1 MQTFWK
7 HGGRLAL
14 LIVLLLVGGVA
25 RAQSDAAC
33 DLDGEADYV
42 ARAYT
47 AWLAQDY
54 AAAIVDYSCALAL
67 NPRHADA
74 LFGRGYSY
82 YELKDYDRS
91 LADYTLY
98 VELDPLE
105 GPAWSNLGNIY
116 YLQGDYAKAKF
127 NYLKALDLRGGEKWI
142 TYNNLASV
150 FYETGDYTAALD
162 YYNEAL
168 ELNPNYADA
177 RLNRAHTQLALGN
190 EAVHEDFSAWLT
202 LVRQRTETRTAAELA
217 DGAELP
223 VNEGLE
229 YLIRFTA
236 TAGQSVRAA
245 ARTASGSELDP
256 LLVLVDSAGNAVASD
271 DDSGVNLDAVLSYEV
286 LVGQDYTLRFGHAGG
301 GSEGTATVTLT
312 LDGDP
317 ADDATFAVYNLA
329 VNDLAVVFT
338 TAGDRLNL
346 RSGPGLSFDVVD
358 KLQRDTTVRL
368 LEGPRKAEGYAW
380 WRIQTS
386 DGLEGW
392 AVERVETEQTLQPA
406 LAVGGEAVVT
416 TTEGDSLRMRASAG
430 TAGKVVTMVA
440 NGTVVTLLAGPQVA
454 DEMSWWQVR
463 LPDGTEG
470 WVVERVGDER
480 TLSRQ
485 TGEG

>member
-1 MQTFWK
+1 MLTFWK
-7 HGGRLAL
+7 RGGL
-14 LIVLLLVGGVA
+14 LVLLLVLLAGGAA

-33 DLDGEADYV
+33 DLVIEEDYIDRAD
-42 ARAYT
+42 T

-54 AAAIVDYSCALAL
+54 RAAIQDYSCALAL
-67 NPRHADA
+67 NPRSLDA
-74 LFGRGYSY
+74 LFGRAYSY

-116 YLQGDYAKAKF
+116 YIKGDYGRAKF
-127 NYLKALDLRGGEKWI
+127 NYLKALDLRGDSKWI

-150 FYETGDYTAALD
+150 FYETGSYETALE

-168 ELNPNYADA
+168 ELNPSYADA
-177 RLNRAHTQLALGN
+177 RLNRAHTQLLLGN
-190 EAVHEDFSAWLT
+190 DSVHEDFSAWMTLT
-202 LVRQRTETRTAAELA
+202 RRRTETRTAAELA
-217 DGAELP
+217 GGAALR
-223 VNEGLE
+223 VTEGLE
-229 YLIRFTA
+229 YLITFTA
-236 TAGQSVRAA
+236 SAGQTVRAA

-256 LLVLVDSAGNAVASD
+256 LLVLVDSAGKAVASD

-286 LVGQDYTLRFGHAGG
+286 PLSQQYTLRFSHAGG

-312 LDGDP
+312 LDGD
-317 ADDATFAVYNLA
+317 AANDVTFAVYNLA
-329 VNDLAVVFT
+329 VNDTAVVFT

-346 RSGPGLSFDVVD
+346 RSGPGLSFEIVD

-380 WRIQTS
+380 WRIRTGS
-386 DGLEGW
+386 GVEGW

-406 LAVGGEAVVT
+406 LAVGGQAVVT
-416 TTEGDSLRMRASAG
+416 TTEGDSLRMRDSAG
-430 TAGKVVTMVA
+430 TGGKVVTMVA
-440 NGTVVTLLAGPQVA
+440 NETVVTLLDGPQQA
-454 DEMSWWQVR
+454 DGMPWWQVR

-480 TLSRQ
+480 TLSRY